1 MFSKRCG
8 NFPVGDKS
16 DKLSTDACICV
27 VFYFFVCFYSKTLK
41 KRVQVEIKHNKIKH
55 IGTFG
60 FCSHTDCVSFPGV
73 KTFLSHNYYEGTV
86 SFLPAEDDV
95 GNPRDKLQCRSG

>member
-1 MFSKRCG
+1 MPKKG
-8 NFPVGDKS
+8 
-16 DKLSTDACICV
+16 KLMCCV
-27 VFYFFVCFYSKTLK
+27 LFVCFSSKTFKKK

-55 IGTFG
+55 TGTFG
-60 FCSHTDCVSFPGV
+60 FCTHTDRVSFPGV